1 MTHSIYQCFVFLIA
15 QKEKNSRYLW
25 SCTEWL
31 LADSWICIRGS
42 KGGGA
47 REVTSPV
54 EILSISCSFWEHLAK
69 LCICAPLPLPWGVG
83 APTSW
88 KSWILHWF
96 VHKYVV
102 VCFSRE
108 NHVPSVSDQ
117 YYWLLSVRLSGWMGD
132 GPIICTTNPFSS
144 TKYYRSKFRCWAELH
159 TYEVMIPETEHYSC
173 PDNYQSANQSVHQ
186 GNVPSGNESHCS

>member
-88 KSWILHWF
+88 KSWIRHWF

-102 VCFSRE
+102 VCFFSGEPRTE
-108 NHVPSVSDQ
+108 CFGPILLITFGPFIRLNGRRTHNLHDKSVLQ
-117 YYWLLSVRLSGWMGD
+117 YKILSVQ
-132 GPIICTTNPFSS
+132 I
-144 TKYYRSKFRCWAELH
+144 
-159 TYEVMIPETEHYSC
+159 
-173 PDNYQSANQSVHQ
+173 SVL
-186 GNVPSGNESHCS
+186 G